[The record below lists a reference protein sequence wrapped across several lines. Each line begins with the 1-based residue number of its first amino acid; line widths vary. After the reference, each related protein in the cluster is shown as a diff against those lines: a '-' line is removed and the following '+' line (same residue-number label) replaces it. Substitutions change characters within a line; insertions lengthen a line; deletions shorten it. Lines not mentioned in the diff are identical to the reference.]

1 MKRYSLNM
9 ITLFDDDRLK
19 ALRRDYQKS
28 RLFCTLYPGLAEL
41 ERLYDELS
49 PTQIWHEME
58 VFCAGRL
65 LGAQALEMEVID
77 LWNTLLKRYSAFS
90 KPNGDIVS
98 RSPSQAEYTAVCV
111 MTCVSFRLVA
121 EPDELSSWNSTEAV
135 KEILKTIAGHPVH
148 CHLFNAQRNREE
160 WLEESGRMIEREPWV
175 DGVDSRQA
183 RNEIKK
189 AEGASDSERHALF
202 SSLFFRIALE
212 QWTAFLA
219 RCEAEMTFQKK
230 IDRIAYLVMASHK
243 SWLKGPKTIKLA
255 TWVKLMNTL
264 LGNEKKMQQ
273 AEVSRKWNEMK
284 QEKFYESLLELNNCF
299 DFKSENISDDFF
311 KRLKENVKQMHQIY
325 NKINT

>member
-1 MKRYSLNM
+1 M
-9 ITLFDDDRLK
+9 ITLFDDDRLQS
-19 ALRRDYQKS
+19 LRRDYQKS
-28 RLFCTLYPGLAEL
+28 RLFCSLYPGLAEL

-49 PTQIWHEME
+49 PAQIWHEME

-65 LGAQALEMEVID
+65 LGSEALEMEVID
-77 LWNTLLKRYSAFS
+77 LWNTLLKRYSFFS
-90 KPNGDIVS
+90 KPDGDIVS
-98 RSPSQAEYTAVCV
+98 RSPRQAEYTAVCV

-121 EPDELSSWNSTEAV
+121 EPDQLATWNSTEAV
-135 KEILKTIAGHPVH
+135 KEILNQIGGHPVH
-148 CHLFNAQRNREE
+148 CHLYYAQRNREE
-160 WLEESGRMIEREPWV
+160 RLEESGRMIEREPWV

-189 AEGASDSERHALF
+189 AEGASDRERHALF
-202 SSLFFRIALE
+202 SSLFIKITLE
-212 QWTAFLA
+212 QWTAFVG
-219 RCEAEMTFQKK
+219 RCEAEMTFQNK

-255 TWVKLMNTL
+255 SWVKLMNAI
-264 LGNEKKMQQ
+264 LGDKKKMQQ

-284 QEKFYESLLELNNCF
+284 QEKFYESLRELNNCF
-299 DFKSENISDDFF
+299 DFKSDKISAEFF